1 MYHVSQYVQYNYDM
15 IPKSLNIY
23 GETYKVKIVKDK
35 PDAMDCAGKNHS
47 KSKIIYI
54 KEDEAE
60 EMFHTYLHECFHG
73 VFEEGR
79 LNEAV
84 EDGLEEVIIEQ
95 LVKFLLKHF
104 TVKPK

>member
-1 MYHVSQYVQYNYDM
+1 M
-15 IPKSLNIY
+15 IPRRINIY
-23 GETYKVKIVKDK
+23 GEVYNVKVVKEK

-47 KSKIIYI
+47 KTKTIYI
-54 KEDEAE
+54 KEDDAA

-79 LNEAV
+79 LNEAI